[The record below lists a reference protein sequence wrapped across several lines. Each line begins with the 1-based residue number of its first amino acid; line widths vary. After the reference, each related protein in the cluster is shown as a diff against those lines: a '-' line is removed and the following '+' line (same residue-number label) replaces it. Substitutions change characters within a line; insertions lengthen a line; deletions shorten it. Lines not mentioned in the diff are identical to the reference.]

1 MLNRLK
7 NLHKYVILLDMIII
21 PAIDLKDGECV
32 RLLQG
37 RKEMVTSYSN
47 DPVAVAK
54 RWVEEGATLIHIV
67 DLDGA
72 FSGTQK
78 NFESIKNIRKSV
90 DVSLETGGGIRD
102 IDRIEELVS
111 IGIDRVILGTSAV
124 KNPELVKNASEKYPG
139 RILVGIDARDGNV
152 AVKGWE
158 EITEIDAMEFA
169 LKVQE
174 LGAAGIIYT
183 DISRDGM
190 LTGPDIE
197 ETRAMTEVLEIPVIA
212 SGGISSLDDIKKL
225 MDIRGLWGAITG
237 KALYTGK
244 VSLSEA
250 IRLAGKN
257 S

>member
-1 MLNRLK
+1 M
-7 NLHKYVILLDMIII
+7 VII

-37 RKEMVTSYSN
+37 RKEMLTSYSR

-78 NFESIKNIRKSV
+78 NLDSIERIRRAVEV
-90 DVSLETGGGIRD
+90 DIEVGGGIRD
-102 IDRIEELVS
+102 LERIEMLVS
-111 IGIDRVILGTSAV
+111 MGINRVIIGTAAV
-124 KNPELVKNASEKYPG
+124 ENPELVREASARHPG
-139 RILVGIDARDGNV
+139 RILVGIDARDGRV

-158 EITEIDAMEFA
+158 ETTEVDAMEFA
-169 LKVQE
+169 LRMQQT
-174 LGAAGIIYT
+174 GAAGIIYT

-190 LTGPDIE
+190 MTGPNIE
-197 ETRAMTEVLEIPVIA
+197 ATRAMTEVLDIPVIA
-212 SGGISSLDDIKKL
+212 SGGISSLDDIARLKS
-225 MDIRGLWGAITG
+225 IRGLWGAITG

-244 VSLSEA
+244 IGLSEA
-250 IRLAGKN
+250 IQLARN
-257 S
+257 HSTTE